1 MAKEK
6 TSGIYFKVTDEEREL
21 IEQRMALMGV
31 RNMSAYIRKMCI
43 DGYIVQLQIKELDE
57 CAKLLR
63 HTSNNVN
70 QIACRVN
77 SGGGVYP
84 DEVDEITAKLTEAL
98 GRVTDYVENPE
109 KTNGGDLVMAYQC
122 NPSIADQEFLFAKR
136 QYAVITGRERKDND
150 VIAYHLRQSFKPGE
164 ITPEV
169 ANKIGYDLAMSLT
182 KGKHAFIVCTH
193 VDKHHIHSH
202 IVFNSTAIDCTR
214 KFRNFWR
221 SSFAIRKISD
231 MLCLENG
238 LSVIAEPKPSRGSYA
253 TWLGEDNPPTVRGQL
268 EGLIDT
274 ALGQG
279 CKDFDSFLAAMK
291 AAGAE
296 VKRGKHLAFK
306 IPNGKR
312 FVRCDS
318 LGVDYSETAIMERIS
333 GKRIVAPKAR
343 TAVKSKPNLLID
355 IQTKMQQANS
365 PGFERW
371 AKIFNLKEMAK
382 TVIYLQEK
390 GLTDFGELEKACDAV
405 AQKFDVLSDQ
415 SKAASARM
423 KDISELQKHI
433 GAYGKTRE
441 IYAQYR
447 KLTGSKREKFYEQ
460 HSSEITACQ
469 AAKRY
474 FDSLGLKELPS
485 MQSLKQEYA
494 MLQAENKKRYP
505 EYKQAREKMIELL
518 TAKNNVDRI
527 LGVTEKEKNRSRQQ
541 EAR

>member
-1 MAKEK
+1 MA
-6 TSGIYFKVTDEEREL
+6 TTCLIPLHSGKGRTV
-21 IEQRMALMGV
+21 A
-31 RNMSAYIRKMCI
+31 
-43 DGYIVQLQIKELDE
+43 
-57 CAKLLR
+57 
-63 HTSNNVN
+63 
-70 QIACRVN
+70 
-77 SGGGVYP
+77 
-84 DEVDEITAKLTEAL
+84 EAL
-98 GRVTDYVENPE
+98 GRVTDYVKNPE
-109 KTNGGDLVMAYQC
+109 KTSGGDLVTAYQC
-122 NPSIADQEFLFAKR
+122 NPSIANQEFLFSKR
-136 QYAVITGRERKDND
+136 QYAAITGREQKDND

-164 ITPEV
+164 IAPEL
-169 ANKIGYDLAMSLT
+169 ANKIGYELAMSLT

-238 LSVIAEPKPSRGSYA
+238 LSVIAEPKPSWGSYGA
-253 TWLGEDNPPTVRGQL
+253 WMGDDKPPTVRGQL
-268 EGLIDT
+268 EQIIDT

-279 CKDFDSFLAAMK
+279 CKDFDSFIAAMR
-291 AAGAE
+291 AAGVE
-296 VKRGKHLAFK
+296 EKRGKHLAFK

-318 LGVDYSETAIMERIS
+318 LDADYSETAIMERIC
-333 GKRIVAPKAR
+333 GKQIVAPRAKA
-343 TAVKSKPNLLID
+343 AVKPKPNLLID
-355 IQTKMQQANS
+355 IQAKMAE
-365 PGFERW
+365 GRGKGYERW
-371 AKIFNLKEMAK
+371 AKTFNLKEMAK
-382 TVIYLQEK
+382 TLIYLQEN
-390 GLTDFGELEKACDAV
+390 GLTDLGELEKACDAAV
-405 AQKFDVLSDQ
+405 QKFNDLADRT
-415 SKAASARM
+415 KAASARM

-447 KLTGSKREKFYEQ
+447 KLTGRKREKFYEQ

-485 MQSLKQEYA
+485 MQSLKQKYA